1 VNSTRRVH
9 ALSRAPAREL
19 AELRSKLAVAQ
30 ETLRAIQGGEVDAVV
45 VVGKQGRQ
53 VFTLKGAEHNYRM
66 LIESMNEGALT
77 LTADKM
83 ILYANLC
90 FARMV
95 KCPLEQVMGDSF
107 RRYLSA
113 ADRAILRPLMKQAA
127 RSGSKIQVQLIAG
140 DGSQIPVQIS
150 IRRLADEGNSRPT
163 IGMVVT
169 DMTEVRRVEQMLRAL
184 TNRVVQ
190 VQEAERASLALE
202 LHDNITQVLCAVL
215 FSCQALSDKL
225 EVRDGPAI
233 REAANLRAL
242 LSLAAG
248 EVERISR
255 NLRPSVLEH
264 LGLVA
269 VLHDLCLEFTARTG
283 VKVRLAAAGLTGR
296 LAADVELALF
306 RIFQEAMKNVEQH
319 AGARRVR
326 VSLGQP
332 KDGIHFSIRD
342 DGIGF
347 TAAFSPETQG
357 AEGGL
362 GLMGMRER
370 AAHVGGTLKIVSSP
384 RGGTEI
390 DVRVPRPAVTAAAA

>member
-1 VNSTRRVH
+1 
-9 ALSRAPAREL
+9 LSRAPAREL
-19 AELRSKLAVAQ
+19 AELRTSLAVAQ

-113 ADRAILRPLMKQAA
+113 ADRAILRPLMKQAV
-127 RSGSKIQVQLIAG
+127 RSGSKIQVQLIAS

-150 IRRLADEGNSRPT
+150 IRRLADEGNSRRT

-233 REAANLRAL
+233 AEAANLRAL

-283 VKVRLAAAGLTGR
+283 VKVRLAAAGSAAR
-296 LAADVELALF
+296 LPADVELALF

-332 KDGIHFSIRD
+332 KAGIHFSIRD
-342 DGIGF
+342 DGIGWA
-347 TAAFSPETQG
+347 AAFSPEAPG
-357 AEGGL
+357 AGGGL